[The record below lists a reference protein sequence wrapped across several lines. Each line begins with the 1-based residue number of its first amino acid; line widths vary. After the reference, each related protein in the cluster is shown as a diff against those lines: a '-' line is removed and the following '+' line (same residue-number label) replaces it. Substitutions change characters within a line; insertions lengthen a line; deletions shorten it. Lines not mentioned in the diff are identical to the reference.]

1 MVWVRRDYINHAFP
15 VLCCGLVATQQLR
28 LPGAPFSRAL
38 NTSRDGTSIFF
49 SDQPA
54 PLPHCLW
61 EKNFFL
67 ISHLNPSSFTLKLLS
82 SVQSLQPLIKHL
94 SSVFVDPRQLLEKPH
109 WGLPWVFSRLNK
121 PSYFSLSSKNKH
133 TQILLHQKLD
143 IFSKIP
149 SKQLLVEITFVI
161 LPHLFKEIFQTYLW

>member
-1 MVWVRRDYINHAFP
+1 MHFQFSAVGWLPPSSSDCPEPHSAGP
-15 VLCCGLVATQQLR
+15 WTPPETGHPSSSLTSLR
-28 LPGAPFSRAL
+28 
-38 NTSRDGTSIFF
+38 
-49 SDQPA
+49 
-54 PLPHCLW
+54 HCLTAFW

-82 SVQSLQPLIKHL
+82 SAQSLQPLIKHL

-133 TQILLHQKLD
+133 TQILLCQKLD

-161 LPHLFKEIFQTYLW
+161 LPQLFKEIFKTYLW